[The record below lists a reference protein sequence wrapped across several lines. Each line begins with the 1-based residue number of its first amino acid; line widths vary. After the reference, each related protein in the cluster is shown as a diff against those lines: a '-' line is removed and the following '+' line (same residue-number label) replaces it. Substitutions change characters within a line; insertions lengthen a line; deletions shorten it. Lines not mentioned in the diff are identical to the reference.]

1 MKRLSAYFFLIAVI
15 VVSCS
20 VQNMGPREYMQWVK
34 SEQNGLRISKEI
46 SDYKFTLQYKPVEFE
61 ALLHLGDKPVAKPQF
76 DSLTATIKDV
86 QFFTF
91 CINTPDK
98 KDPARAISLNE
109 ADYNQRL
116 NYLMFEMQNDFYL
129 VDGKD
134 TLPCLFYHYE
144 RNFDVSPD
152 NNILLGF
159 ERDTLQKEIGDKTLI
174 YDDKILETGPVILT
188 VKSQDIKSV
197 PTLKLNN

>member
-1 MKRLSAYFFLIAVI
+1 MKRLTPFLFFIAAI

-20 VQNMGPREYMQWVK
+20 VQNMGPREYMQWIK
-34 SEQNGLRISKEI
+34 NEQNGLRVAKEI
-46 SDYKFTLQYKPVEFE
+46 GNYKFTLQYKPVEFE
-61 ALLHLGDKPVAKPQF
+61 ALLHLGDKPVARQQM
-76 DSLTATIKDV
+76 DSLTAAIKEV

-98 KDPARAISLNE
+98 KDPARAVSLNE

-116 NYLMFEMQNDFYL
+116 NYLMFEMQKDFFL

-134 TLPCLFYHYE
+134 TLSCLFYHYE
-144 RNFDVSPD
+144 RNFDVSAD

-159 ERDTLQKEIGDKTLI
+159 ERDTPQKEIADKTLI
-174 YDDKILETGPVILT
+174 YDDKILDIGPVMLT
-188 VKSQDIKSV
+188 VKSKNIKSI